1 MATRPQSF
9 VRVLTNLD
17 VWKLNE
23 GFYRET
29 IIYLLKKFKCT
40 DGGSEIADFFTVT
53 SQLAPAS
60 EVDKIND
67 VRKNIIG
74 Y

>member
-1 MATRPQSF
+1 M
-9 VRVLTNLD
+9 
-17 VWKLNE
+17 NE

-29 IIYLLKKFKCT
+29 ILHLLKKFKCT
-40 DGGSEIADFFTVT
+40 DGRSEIADFFTVT